1 MIRRQNETSFKDF
14 LFLTISGLAALFVLA
29 FIIINPPTK
38 TQDVPAK
45 AEFLLVIEWDDLVGD
60 DIDLW
65 ARDPNKNVVSFRND
79 AAGIMSLEKD
89 DLGFSNDTF
98 TDDQGN
104 QHLVRINREVISIRG
119 IQSGEYNVAAHIYSL
134 RADTV
139 INSTLKQYN
148 IEQLSSS
155 EISNRRIIRFTLIKI
170 NPTYTEVFS
179 IEQPYNSKGGVI
191 PLVNFTVTRDGE
203 VENVN
208 TTPVPFIYRSTN
220 LHQEDG
226 STSGR

>member
-1 MIRRQNETSFKDF
+1 MIRKRNETSFKDF

-38 TQDVPAK
+38 NQDIPAK

-65 ARDPNKNVVSFRND
+65 ARDPDKNVLSFRND
-79 AAGIMSLEKD
+79 AVGIMSLEKD

-98 TDDQGN
+98 TDDQGTK
-104 QHLVRINREVISIRG
+104 HLVRINREVVTLRG
-119 IQSGEYNVAAHIYSL
+119 IQPGEYNVAAQVYSL

-139 INSTLKQYN
+139 INSTLREYR
-148 IEQLSSS
+148 IEELSNA
-155 EISNRRIIRFTLIKI
+155 EISRRRIIRFTLIKI

-179 IEQPYNSKGGVI
+179 IEKPYDRRGGVVH
-191 PLVNFTVTRDGE
+191 LVNFTLTQDGE
-203 VENVN
+203 VVN
-208 TTPVPFIYRSTN
+208 IDTTPVPFIYRSVN
-220 LHQEDG
+220 IHQEE
-226 STSGR
+226 TPSGR